1 MMDYVIGIL
10 ILSGGFFAVI
20 ASLGLVRLP
29 DVLTRM
35 HASTKIGTLSGG
47 LIMAAVA
54 LHFAQ
59 LGTVILAGA
68 IVVFLVLTAPI
79 AGHMIGRATILTGV
93 PLWSPEDGQ
102 PGTSKQEER

>member
-1 MMDYVIGIL
+1 MMEVIIGLL
-10 ILSGGFFAVI
+10 ILTGGFFAVI

-59 LGTVILAGA
+59 LGTVVLALA

-93 PLWSPEDGQ
+93 RLWSPESEKT
-102 PGTSKQEER
+102 GTAEPSKD

>member
-1 MMDYVIGIL
+1 MMDVVIGVLIL
-10 ILSGGFFAVI
+10 IGGFFAVI

-54 LHFAQ
+54 LHFAE
-59 LGTVILAGA
+59 LGTVVLSAA
-68 IVVFLVLTAPI
+68 IVIFLVLTAPI

-93 PLWSPEDGQ
+93 PLWSPDDDKAGKAKSSED
-102 PGTSKQEER
+102 